1 MKKYMFENI
10 VQPEILYLYILSSF
24 FFFSLERTKLDTNE
38 NLKSRK
44 GSTEVE

>member
-10 VQPEILYLYILSSF
+10 VQPEILYLYILSS

>member
-10 VQPEILYLYILSSF
+10 VQPEISIHIIIFFF